1 MIWQTS
7 LGGASTH
14 IFHTVFLCCA
24 NSDQFQ
30 QEMILLLS
38 LVVQISLEV
47 ATHGSVQGQ
56 VE

>member
-14 IFHTVFLCCA
+14 IFHTVFLYCA